1 MSMLLYLIFDTK
13 EKFDYIIKKYNWAEN
28 QYELVRDD
36 HLSDYCICAYY
47 GNGSYT
53 DGIGEYDILSYS
65 IMGSQMY
72 LLNNLVSGINQEK
85 SKELSTTYYD
95 AVETLNNVVKWSNFV
110 KDNIDLLEHIGFLLS
125 WDAEGNDF
133 SDVVFAKKEYSRL
146 ELIDFLTV
154 QEDVVLWITKG

>member
-1 MSMLLYLIFDTK
+1 MSMLLHLIFDTK
-13 EKFDYIIKKYNWAEN
+13 EKLDYVIKKYNWTES

-36 HLSDYCICAYY
+36 FLSNYCVCAYY

-72 LLNNLVSGINQEK
+72 LLNDLVSRIDQRK
-85 SKELSTTYYD
+85 STELTTTYYSV
-95 AVETLNNVVKWSNFV
+95 VETLNNVVKWSNFV
-110 KDNIDLLEHIGFLLS
+110 KDNIALLEHIGFLLNR
-125 WDAEGNDF
+125 DAEGNSF
-133 SDVVFAKKEYSRL
+133 SNVVFAKKEYYRL

-154 QEDVVLWITKG
+154 QEDVVLWITMD